1 MTVKPGSSSEHL
13 WWVVSLL
20 AAAVILPTVCLLWF
34 MTAAVRNE
42 RLAMRQK
49 LSEIYQKRLET
60 AAQDHLGFD
69 NIKPQLTMPGSD
81 GLVVYESNGI
91 VIFPGVDPGI
101 PLADQQHFAEVA
113 PLEHGGSELE
123 KAQAQYQ
130 NIAESADD
138 PAVKVLAMVSHA
150 RCLHKLGRTD
160 DALAMLDKVLTES
173 DEDNLALRA
182 QKCRA
187 YLFLLECLKD
197 RDRQVFCSRLSQA
210 FEYAMQGTRTSDDF
224 AVLGKA
230 VQAGKVAP
238 ADIQLYALNRLM
250 DYGASIT
257 GNPELENQKKHAAWL
272 QARLNISLTVAQYY
286 PAPSFVTEPGIIQS
300 AVLCLDADQPVC
312 GVYSGQTGHE
322 GKFLTLMVFNPQSV
336 SKWFAPYLSEVKTF
350 PAECSIYDAKGTLVT
365 GASMPSGRK
374 PFLILPLGSEYF
386 PDWTVALYID
396 GSAFENAASKQV
408 AVYIWVG
415 LLVVMLFLVCGALT
429 AQMIGRQIRLNRLKN
444 NFIATVTHELKT
456 PLSSMRLLVDTL
468 LDGSYANQ
476 QQCKEYLELIGR
488 ENERLSR
495 MIDSFLTF
503 SRMERNKQVFEF
515 KSVHPDDIVKAAAET
530 VHPKMAQPGCDL
542 SVSIAENLPHVWAD
556 KDAMVTVLVNLLDN
570 AWKYSLDHKTIRL
583 SAYAE
588 NGRICFAVAD
598 NGLGIPRRLHKKIFG
613 RFYQVDNRLSRRV
626 EGCGLGLSIVKY
638 IVNAHKGVIEVKS
651 KIAEGSTF
659 TVKLNA
665 CSQDNTNHN
674 R

>member
-1 MTVKPGSSSEHL
+1 MTLKSGSSSEHL

-60 AAQDHLGFD
+60 AARDHLGFD
-69 NIKPQLTMPGSD
+69 RINPRLTMVFSD
-81 GLVVYESNGI
+81 GFVVYDNNGQ
-91 VIFPGVDPGI
+91 VVFPAVDPGI
-101 PLADQQHFAEVA
+101 PLTEEQRFAPA
-113 PLEHGGSELE
+113 GKLEYQDKDFE
-123 KAQAQYQ
+123 KAEALYRG
-130 NIAESADD
+130 ITESAES
-138 PAVKVLAMVSHA
+138 PAVKVFALVSQA

-160 DALAMLDKVLTES
+160 DAISVLDGVLAEH
-173 DEDNLALRA
+173 DENDLALRA

-187 YLFLLECLKD
+187 YLFLLDCLKD
-197 RDRQVFCSRLSQA
+197 KDPQA
-210 FEYAMQGTRTSDDF
+210 FARHLTMAFDYVMQGVRTSDDF
-224 AVLGKA
+224 AILGKTA
-230 VQAGKVAP
+230 QANKIPP
-238 ADIQLYALNRLM
+238 ADVQLFVLNRLM
-250 DYGASIT
+250 EYSASIT
-257 GNPELENQKKHAAWL
+257 DNPELEKQKKHAASL
-272 QARLNISLTVAQYY
+272 QAWLNTSLTVAQYY
-286 PAPSFVTEPGIIQS
+286 PAPSFVTSPGIIWS
-300 AVLCLDADQPVC
+300 SILCLDADRPTY

-322 GKFLTLMVFNPQSV
+322 GEFLTLMVFTSQTV
-336 SKWFAPYLSEVKTF
+336 SKWFASYLAEVTTF
-350 PAECSIYDAKGTLVT
+350 PAECSIYDAKGILAA
-365 GASMPSGRK
+365 GASIPSGRK
-374 PFLILPLGSEYF
+374 PFFTVPLGSSYF
-386 PDWTVALYID
+386 REWTVALYID
-396 GSAFENAASKQV
+396 SSAFETAASKQV
-408 AVYIWVG
+408 AVYLWAG
-415 LLVVMLFLVCGALT
+415 LLVVILFLVCGGLT

-515 KSVHPDDIVKAAAET
+515 TPVHPADIVRAAAEA
-530 VHPKMAQPGCDL
+530 VHPKMTQPGCDF
-542 SVSIAENLPHVWAD
+542 SMSIAENLPQIWAD

-570 AWKYSLDHKTIRL
+570 AWKYSLDNKAIRL
-583 SAYAE
+583 STYAE
-588 NGRICFAVAD
+588 NGRICFTVTD

-638 IVNAHKGVIEVKS
+638 IVDAHKGVVEVKS
-651 KIAEGSTF
+651 KVAEGSTF
-659 TVKLNA
+659 TVKINA
-665 CSQDNTNHN
+665 CAQHN
-674 R
+674 NN

>member
-20 AAAVILPTVCLLWF
+20 AASLILPTVCLLWF

-49 LSEIYQKRLET
+49 LSEIYQNRLET

-69 NIKPQLTMPGSD
+69 SLNPQMAMVYGD
-81 GLVVYESNGI
+81 GFVIYDSNGRI
-91 VIFPGVDPGI
+91 LYPMGDPGI
-101 PLADQQHFAEVA
+101 PLADQQRFTTVA
-113 PLEHGGSELE
+113 PLEHGSGGLE
-123 KAQAQYQ
+123 NAIAQYQ
-130 NIAESADD
+130 AIAESAHS
-138 PAVKVLAMVSHA
+138 PAVKVLARVSLA
-150 RCLHKLGRTD
+150 RCVYKLGRTD
-160 DALAMLDKVLTES
+160 DAIALLDSILVESGEDDLAV
-173 DEDNLALRA
+173 RA

-187 YLFLLECLKD
+187 YLFLLDCLRD
-197 RDRQVFCSRLSQA
+197 RDRQTFLVRLSQA
-210 FEYAMQGTRTSDDF
+210 FDYVMQGTRTSDDF
-224 AVLGKA
+224 AVLGKTS
-230 VQAGKVAP
+230 QAGKIAP

-257 GNPELENQKKHAAWL
+257 GNPELEKQKQHAAWL
-272 QARLNISLTVAQYY
+272 QARLNTSLTVAQYY
-286 PAPSFVTEPGIIQS
+286 PEPSFVTTPGLVQS
-300 AVLCLDADQPVC
+300 AVLCLDAGQPVY
-312 GVYSGQTGHE
+312 GVYSGQAGKE
-322 GKFLTLMVFNPQSV
+322 GSFLTLRVFTPQTV
-336 SKWFAPYLSEVKTF
+336 SKWFASYLAELKTF
-350 PAECSIYDAKGTLVT
+350 PAECGIDDAKGILAAGDSVP
-365 GASMPSGRK
+365 AGRK
-374 PFLILPLGSEYF
+374 PFLKLPLGSSSF
-386 PDWTVALYID
+386 PEWTVALYID
-396 GSAFENAASKQV
+396 SSAFETAASRQV

-415 LLVVMLFLVCGALT
+415 LLVVVLFLLCGALT

-468 LDGSYANQ
+468 LDGSYVNQ

-515 KSVHPDDIVKAAAET
+515 TPVHPADIVRAAVET
-530 VHPKMAQPGCDL
+530 VHPKMTQPGCDL

-556 KDAMVTVLVNLLDN
+556 RDAIVTVLVNLLDN

-588 NGRICFAVAD
+588 NGRICFTVAD
-598 NGLGIPRRLHKKIFG
+598 NGLGIPRRLQKKIFG

-638 IVNAHKGVIEVKS
+638 IVDAHKGVIEVKS
-651 KIAEGSTF
+651 RVAEGSTF
-659 TVKLNA
+659 TLKINTCA
-665 CSQDNTNHN
+665 QDRDNQNG
-674 R
+674 

>member
-42 RLAMRQK
+42 RLAVRQK
-49 LSEIYQKRLET
+49 LSEIYQQRMET
-60 AAQDHLGFD
+60 AAKDHLDFD
-69 NIKPQLTMPGSD
+69 HINSQLAMVYSD
-81 GLVVYESNGI
+81 GFVVYDSNGQL
-91 VIFPGVDPGI
+91 VYPMVDPGI
-101 PLADQQHFAEVA
+101 SLADQQRFAAIAV
-113 PLEHGGSELE
+113 LEYGSRELE
-123 KAQAQYQ
+123 DAYAQYQ
-130 NIAESADD
+130 TLAESTEN
-138 PAVKVLAMVSHA
+138 PAIKILAMVSQA
-150 RCLHKLGRTD
+150 RCLYKLDRSA
-160 DALAMLDKVLTES
+160 DAAALLDSILAEP
-173 DEDNLALRA
+173 DEDDLALRA

-187 YLFLLECLKD
+187 YLFLLDCLKD
-197 RDRQVFCSRLSQA
+197 SDSQVFRLRLSQA
-210 FEYAMQGTRTSDDF
+210 FDYVMQGTRTSDDF
-224 AVLGKA
+224 AILGKSA
-230 VQAGKVAP
+230 QAGKIAP
-238 ADIQLYALNRLM
+238 ADVQLYALNRLM

-257 GNPELENQKKHAAWL
+257 DNPELENQKKHAAWL
-272 QARLNISLTVAQYY
+272 QARLNTSLTVAQYY
-286 PAPSFVTEPGIIQS
+286 PAPSFVTTPGIVQS
-300 AVLCLDADQPVC
+300 AVLCLDADRPVY
-312 GVYSGQTGHE
+312 GVCSGQTGHE
-322 GKFLTLMVFNPQSV
+322 GEFLTLMVFNPQTV
-336 SKWFAPYLSEVKTF
+336 SGWFAPYLSEVKSF
-350 PAECSIYDAKGTLVT
+350 PAECSIDDARGILAAGDSVP
-365 GASMPSGRK
+365 ADRK
-374 PFLILPLGSEYF
+374 PFLKLPLGSSYF
-386 PDWTVALYID
+386 PEWSVALYIES
-396 GSAFENAASKQV
+396 SAFETAASRQV

-415 LLVVMLFLVCGALT
+415 LLVVVLFLVCGALT

-515 KSVHPDDIVKAAAET
+515 KPVHPADIVRAAVET
-530 VHPKMAQPGCDL
+530 VHSKMTQPGCDF
-542 SVSIAENLPHVWAD
+542 SVSIAENLPQIQAD

-570 AWKYSLDHKTIRL
+570 AWKYSLDHKTIRF
-583 SAYAE
+583 SACAE
-588 NGRICFAVAD
+588 NDRICFAVAD

-651 KIAEGSTF
+651 KVAEGSIF
-659 TVKLNA
+659 TVKLNI
-665 CSQDNTNHN
+665 HN
-674 R
+674 